1 VQLIVEHFF
10 EEMFYLWGVFLDLDK
25 NIFPWQTRF
34 IWGLV
39 LEWNCIQINTVLFNI
54 KKEKIMK

>member
-1 VQLIVEHFF
+1 
-10 EEMFYLWGVFLDLDK
+10 MFYLWGVFLDLDK